1 MRYLGHLSRM
11 DRLYDYLKYD
21 IQPQFTNQSEVEY
34 RVFRLTG
41 SNDVFLY
48 EEKFSG
54 VRFVGKFFHSGY
66 NQNHEAAYRH
76 LCREYHHL
84 NMLRSLGFDSDK
96 CYVPRPLG
104 SNALLNYL
112 LLTEFCTGEML
123 GSVIVRAIQNND
135 DCLLY
140 QKLSVLAF
148 FLATLHNKTADWE
161 QPVYFQKNMNYMN
174 ALIQALQRCGV
185 EKNPGELYGLAHA
198 WSCLPFMSMDASVL
212 VHGDATPAN
221 FMCGVGDTLI
231 ALDLERL
238 HRTDRVFD
246 TGRIV
251 GELAHFFMAHT
262 GNRLNAERFI
272 GHFLWEYASWFPDRK
287 RAFESMNQ
295 RVPFYMGMTLLRIAR
310 NNWLDWK
317 YRKRLVQEAKICL
330 KGGLF

>member
-1 MRYLGHLSRM
+1 MRYLGHLSRV
-11 DRLYDYLKYD
+11 DKLYDYLKYD
-21 IQPQFTNQSEVEY
+21 IQPQLTHQSEVEY
-34 RVFRLTG
+34 RVFRLNG

-48 EEKFSG
+48 EEKYSG
-54 VRFVGKFFHSGY
+54 TRIVGKFFHSEY

-84 NMLRSLGFDSDK
+84 NMLRSLGFDTQQH
-96 CYVPRPLG
+96 YVPRPLG
-104 SNALLNYL
+104 CNASLNHV

-123 GSVIVRAIQNND
+123 GSVIIRSIRNCD
-135 DCLLY
+135 DMLLY
-140 QKLSVLAF
+140 EKLSGLAS
-148 FLATLHNKTADWE
+148 FLAALHNKTADFG
-161 QPVYFQKNMNYMN
+161 QPICFQKNVNYIN
-174 ALIQALQRCGV
+174 SIINTLNCGDV
-185 EKNPGELYGLAHA
+185 VKNSEELFWLVHC
-198 WSCLPFMSMDASVL
+198 WENCSFMGTDASVL

-221 FMCGVGDTLI
+221 FICAERNKLI

-262 GNRLNAERFI
+262 GNRQNAERFI
-272 GHFLWEYASWFPDRK
+272 GHFLWEYASYFPNRMQ
-287 RAFESMNQ
+287 AFESISR

-317 YRKRLVQEAKICL
+317 YRKWLVHEAKLCL
-330 KGGLF
+330 KGGLR